1 MTVDFDGS
9 ELRLEFRGRRR
20 EAAYIDSAMQM
31 GIARALLT
39 TVGVGWLAACGQT
52 LPATTPEQ
60 AVAESDSGAEREQE
74 ALDRRRIQLERQVL
88 SELRKLR
95 ANRQASTGDAE
106 ASDDEAAS
114 APECDLLVFGGA
126 THDVFLG
133 CLADERRPDSVFN
146 LVGEHGSDL
155 SPVSIRNKFAPYGSN
170 YDDTSACNAAATHP
184 PVVVTSSG
192 KSLGLLTMNPSLK
205 RRITAPSVAD
215 WLARM
220 CGV

>member
-1 MTVDFDGS
+1 MWM
-9 ELRLEFRGRRR
+9 
-20 EAAYIDSAMQM
+20 A
-31 GIARALLT
+31 IARGLLV
-39 TVGVGWLAACGQT
+39 TVGVGLLSSCAQTQPAA
-52 LPATTPEQ
+52 APEQ
-60 AVAESDSGAEREQE
+60 EVAESDSGIAREQE
-74 ALDRRRIQLERQVL
+74 ALDRRRIQIERQVL

-95 ANRQASTGDAE
+95 AGRQASTGDAE
-106 ASDDEAAS
+106 PSGEEPVSTPDCE
-114 APECDLLVFGGA
+114 LLVFGGA
-126 THDVFLG
+126 THEVFLG

-170 YDDTSACNAAATHP
+170 YDDTSACNPAAKHP

-205 RRITAPSVAD
+205 RRIAAPSVTD